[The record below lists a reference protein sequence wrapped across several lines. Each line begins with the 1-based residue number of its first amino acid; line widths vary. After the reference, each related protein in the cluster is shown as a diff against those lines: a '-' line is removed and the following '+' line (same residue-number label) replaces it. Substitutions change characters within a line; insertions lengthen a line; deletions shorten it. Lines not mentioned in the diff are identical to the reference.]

1 MRFAAVVLFALKDR
15 VGEIVHVTAD
25 PAEASAWVAED
36 RALRSEPMRV
46 VLRVD
51 KYGVTVA

>member
-25 PAEASAWVAED
+25 PAEAAAWSAED
-36 RALRSEPMRV
+36 RALTSEPMRV

>member
-25 PAEASAWVAED
+25 PAEASVWVAED